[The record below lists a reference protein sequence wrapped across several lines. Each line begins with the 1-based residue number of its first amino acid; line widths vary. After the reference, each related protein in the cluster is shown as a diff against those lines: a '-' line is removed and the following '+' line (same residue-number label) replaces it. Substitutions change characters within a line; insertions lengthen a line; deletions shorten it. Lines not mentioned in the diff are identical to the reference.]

1 MNSCQIIYTLGSV
14 GYIVF
19 FFLGGTKF
27 LSEDIFTYP
36 RLAFLMGFLLHMTL
50 YSLVPSSL
58 TCPPFYRFY
67 KVIAAIILSNALLLT
82 LWVNVELF
90 ITWIVSF
97 VKPHMDIL
105 PQSVKDVAPPLES
118 TILLIISVYYLFWVI
133 KSIRGKMTANTEEP
147 VAPISVTQRRQRR
160 SRSRCRSYT

>member
-1 MNSCQIIYTLGSV
+1 MIYTLGSV
-14 GYIVF
+14 GYITF

-36 RLAFLMGFLLHMTL
+36 RLTFLMGFLLHMTL

-58 TCPPFYRFY
+58 TCPPFYPFY
-67 KVIAAIILSNALLLT
+67 KVIAAIILANALLLS

-90 ITWIVSF
+90 ITWIVSV

-118 TILLIISVYYLFWVI
+118 TVLLLISVYYLFWVI
-133 KSIRGKMTANTEEP
+133 KSIKGKMTSNTEVP
-147 VAPISVTQRRQRR
+147 TVPICVPQRRQQR
-160 SRSRCRSYT
+160 SRSRCR